1 MNEIVFRELL
11 FIIWKYY
18 EINNNKNSH
27 VLTNININTRLTY
40 SDFFIKI

>member
-11 FIIWKYY
+11 FIIVKYY
-18 EINNNKNSH
+18 EMNNNKNSH
-27 VLTNININTRLTY
+27 ILTNINIKIRFTY